1 MNIYRNYSLTFLTAV
16 VIMLSLNGCASYNY
30 VKIAKDIKKVYPG
43 QLEGYL
49 KTEALPDSKTLL
61 PPPPQPGS
69 AALGNDREVSN
80 LYLTTNDSLRWKQA
94 HVDANLD
101 FPYSIDAFTCILHQK
116 ISVETT
122 PYLYLLLQRVIAD
135 ASASTYSAKI
145 YYRRVRPFMVNN
157 QPTCDPEAE
166 SFLRTSGS
174 YPSGHSSIG
183 WAWALIL
190 TELFP
195 DQTNAILQK
204 GQEFGESRI
213 VCNVHWYSDVI
224 EGRLIGAA
232 AAAVLHGN
240 SEFQHD
246 LKKAKQE
253 IRRNKMNEAK

>member
-1 MNIYRNYSLTFLTAV
+1 MNTNRNYTLRFMTV
-16 VIMLSLNGCASYNY
+16 VILMLSLNGCAPYNY
-30 VKIAKDIKKVYPG
+30 VKIAKNIKEVYPG

-49 KTEALPDSKTLL
+49 KTESLPDSKTLL

-69 AALGNDREVSN
+69 AALDYDREISN
-80 LYLTTNDSLRWKQA
+80 FYLSTYDSLRWKQA
-94 HVDANLD
+94 CIDANLD
-101 FPYSIDAFTCILHQK
+101 FPHSIDAFTVIIHSK

-122 PYLYLLLQRVIAD
+122 PYLYLLLERVIAD

-145 YYRRVRPFMVNN
+145 YYKRMRPFVVNN

-174 YPSGHSSIG
+174 YPSGHSAIG

-190 TELFP
+190 AELFP

-204 GQEFGESRI
+204 GQDFGESRI
-213 VCNVHWYSDVI
+213 ICNVHWYSDMV
-224 EGRLIGAA
+224 EGRLMGAA
-232 AAAVLHGN
+232 TVATLHGN
-240 SEFQHD
+240 GEFQHD

-253 IRRNKMNEAK
+253 IRKIKE

>member
-1 MNIYRNYSLTFLTAV
+1 MTV
-16 VIMLSLNGCASYNY
+16 VIIMLSLNGCAPYNY
-30 VKIAKDIKKVYPG
+30 AKIAKNIKEVYPG

-49 KTEALPDSKTLL
+49 KTESLPDSKTLL

-69 AALGNDREVSN
+69 AALDYDREISN
-80 LYLTTNDSLRWKQA
+80 LYLSTNDSLRWKQA
-94 HVDANLD
+94 YVDANLD
-101 FPYSIDAFTCILHQK
+101 FPHSIDTFTVIIHSK

-122 PYLYLLLQRVIAD
+122 PYLYLLLERVIAD

-145 YYRRVRPFMVNN
+145 FYKRLRPFVVNN

-190 TELFP
+190 SELFP
-195 DQTNAILQK
+195 DQRNAILQK
-204 GQEFGESRI
+204 GLEFGESRI
-213 VCNVHWYSDVI
+213 VCNVHWYSDVV

-232 AAAVLHGN
+232 AVAVLHGN

-246 LKKAKQE
+246 LKKAQQE
-253 IRRNKMNEAK
+253 IRRNEMKKTK

>member
-1 MNIYRNYSLTFLTAV
+1 MSIYRNYNLTFLTVV
-16 VIMLSLNGCASYNY
+16 VIMLSLNGCVSYNY
-30 VKIAKDIKKVYPG
+30 VRIAKDIKEVYPG

-69 AALGNDREVSN
+69 AALENDREVSN

-101 FPYSIDAFTCILHQK
+101 FPYSIDAFTGFLHQK